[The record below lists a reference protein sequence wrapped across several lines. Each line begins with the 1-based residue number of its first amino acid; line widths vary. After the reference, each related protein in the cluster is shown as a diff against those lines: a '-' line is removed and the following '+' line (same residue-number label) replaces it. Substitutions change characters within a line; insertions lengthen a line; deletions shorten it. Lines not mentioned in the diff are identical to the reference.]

1 VKGLVEAGG
10 RTTLQRVN
18 REAVRR
24 DQSFSSR
31 QYGAGSPRTL
41 LMTYGIFD
49 ITPIKS
55 AIGIIDYEVRL
66 KPGYEELTD

>member
-1 VKGLVEAGG
+1 
-10 RTTLQRVN
+10 
-18 REAVRR
+18 
-24 DQSFSSR
+24 
-31 QYGAGSPRTL
+31 
-41 LMTYGIFD
+41 MTYGIFD